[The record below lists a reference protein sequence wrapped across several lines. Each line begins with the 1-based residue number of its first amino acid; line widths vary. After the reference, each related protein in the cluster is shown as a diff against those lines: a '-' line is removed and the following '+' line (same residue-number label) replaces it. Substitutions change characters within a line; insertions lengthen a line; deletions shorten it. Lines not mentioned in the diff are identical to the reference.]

1 MPHTKLIYHIVFGTK
16 YRRKVLTKDK
26 RTELFKFIWGI
37 LEKKKCHLYRINGV
51 EDHVHIL
58 TSMRTTM
65 DISNLVKDIKVASHL
80 WIEKERIFP
89 EFIEWQIGYG
99 AFTVSAYEKNGLI
112 KYIKN
117 QEAHHK
123 IETFEDEYQR
133 LLKEHD
139 IDFDEKYLFDE

>member
-37 LEKKKCHLYRINGV
+37 LEKKKCHLYRMNGV

-65 DISNLVKDIKVASHL
+65 DVSNLVKDIKVASHL

>member
-26 RTELFKFIWGI
+26 RTDLFKFIWGI
-37 LEKKKCHLYRINGV
+37 LEKKKCHLYRMNGV
-51 EDHVHIL
+51 EDYIHIL

-65 DISNLVKDIKVASHL
+65 DVANLVKDIKVASHL
-80 WIEKERIFP
+80 WIEENEIFP
-89 EFIEWQIGYG
+89 EFIEWQVGYG
-99 AFTVSAYEKNGLI
+99 AFTVSAYEKDGLI
-112 KYIKN
+112 EYIKN

-123 IETFEDEYQR
+123 IETFEDEYRR

>member
-65 DISNLVKDIKVASHL
+65 DVSNLVKDIKVASHL

>member
-1 MPHTKLIYHIVFGTK
+1 MPHTKLIYPIVFGTK

-26 RTELFKFIWGI
+26 RAELFKFIWGI
-37 LEKKKCHLYRINGV
+37 LKKKKCHLYRMNGV
-51 EDHVHIL
+51 EDHIHIL

-65 DISNLVKDIKVASHL
+65 DVANLVKNIKVASHL
-80 WIEKERIFP
+80 WIEEERVFP
-89 EFIEWQIGYG
+89 EFIEWQVGYG
-99 AFTVSAYEKNGLI
+99 AFTVSAYEKDGLI
-112 KYIKN
+112 EYIKN

-123 IETFEDEYQR
+123 IETYEDEYRR